1 MKRICLI
8 ISIFVIALAGCK
20 KNDDDSGINVK
31 KVANMFYE
39 VTYDSYSSEPV
50 GTYQEFSGDM
60 A

>member
-31 KVANMFYE
+31 
-39 VTYDSYSSEPV
+39 
-50 GTYQEFSGDM
+50 
-60 A
+60 